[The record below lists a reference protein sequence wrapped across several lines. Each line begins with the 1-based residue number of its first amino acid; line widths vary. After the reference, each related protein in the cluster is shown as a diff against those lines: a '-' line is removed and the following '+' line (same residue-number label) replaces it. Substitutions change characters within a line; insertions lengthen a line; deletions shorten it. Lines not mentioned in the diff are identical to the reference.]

1 MKNDPA
7 VKNFDGRSAGLYPH
21 LKITAEA
28 FPRVLATRRIEDDG
42 AEYFGAFLPR
52 TSARI
57 LLDFI
62 NRVFR
67 IRSCYIPLD
76 GSFSVPCTQHYHR
89 RCLAPCVASL
99 CSRDEYLAMV
109 DLVRLF
115 LANRRGE
122 LAEALAF
129 RIQLAS
135 DTLDFETA
143 AYWRDI
149 LSSIESYW
157 SKPRWNAWIDGDVV
171 DTSEIEEEPDGLRI
185 YLVTQRGRY
194 VLGRKVFSYGPDV
207 SAGDAMSHIIYG
219 FYQVYA
225 PREIRVSRDFD
236 GRKNLA
242 KYLSEK
248 FGHSV
253 KIGLITKNTKRVT
266 TSRAV
271 RLTRDESDLDVAK
284 PPNDPRAIRAELKR
298 TFDLKRTPRR
308 IECFDVAHIS
318 GTGFVAAWSV
328 WLDGHFVGS
337 EYGIRLSDGSSE
349 LDSLAES
356 VAFRLRNMPCP
367 DLLVL
372 DGGRPQLG
380 AVTDALD
387 GTRSGNV
394 AVICAAKPRGHHS
407 GIQYFLLR
415 SGERIEFDESSP
427 SQNMLKILRDDAHDL
442 ANRAHRDL
450 RDLRHNYELASILPS
465 LNEAERRAV
474 LRAAGSVSKLVGLSD
489 DEISLLG
496 DRTHAKKIS
505 NDLKAFR
512 AGRSGEVLPLIVPI
526 RFDDENGAA
535 DDLRPLP
542 TR

>member
-67 IRSCYIPLD
+67 IRSCYIPVD

-109 DLVRLF
+109 DLLRLF
-115 LANRRGE
+115 LSNCRSE
-122 LAEALAF
+122 LGEALHF

-135 DTLDFETA
+135 DALDFETA

-149 LSSIESYW
+149 LSSIEGYW

-185 YLVTQRGRY
+185 YLVTQRRRY

-207 SAGDAMSHIIYG
+207 SAGDAMSRIVHG
-219 FYQVYA
+219 FYQAYA

-394 AVICAAKPRGHHS
+394 AVISAAKPRGHHS